1 MWLIDGEERELNV
14 YNSANTKNKE
24 IIVDHAGLPD
34 PDNGGVRGRLIVRWD
49 IELPEV
55 RIGTESA
62 EPFASDEST
71 SSLNSITR
79 QITP

>member
-1 MWLIDGEERELNV
+1 MQLIDGEERELNL

-34 PDNGGVRGRLIVRWD
+34 PDKGGVRGRLIVKWD
-49 IELPEV
+49 IELPET
-55 RIGTESA
+55 RIATESA
-62 EPFASDEST
+62 ETFAPNEST
-71 SSLNSITR
+71 FSPNSIAR